1 MMLGTRMAATDLSL
15 VSNHSRDVERIIN
28 IVCARMITTQ
38 ELRAGVAFACA
49 AQNAALRSAMQFSA
63 DEDFAKELDVQ
74 DPLRSFRERFHLPS
88 GKNGKPLIYFAGN
101 SLGLMPKSAKEIVE
115 QELHDWATLGVAAH
129 LEGKTP
135 WYSYHETLRDPAARL
150 VGAKTNEVICMNSL
164 TVNLHLMMAT
174 FYRPTKSRFKILME
188 DPAFPSDTYAIKTQ
202 IVHHGLNPKDALML
216 ASPRKGELTAQT
228 EDVLDL
234 INKHAKELAVVLIGG
249 VNFFTG
255 QLFDIPTITAAA
267 QKHGITVG
275 VDLAHAIGNVPLS
288 LHDWNVD
295 FAVWCSYKYLN
306 AGPGAVA
313 GAFVHERHATN
324 TDLPRLAGW
333 FGNDPN
339 TRFRM
344 QLEPEFIPVPSA
356 DGWQVSNPP
365 ILAMAPLRASLAI
378 FDEAGGMKSL
388 REKSIRLTNYLQFLL
403 ESGLDGQVKKAL
415 TIITPR
421 KENERGCQLSILVHE
436 HGKEVFGKLEA
447 AGVTCDFREPNV
459 IRVAP
464 TPLYNTFHEV
474 WRFTHILADR
484 Q

>member
-1 MMLGTRMAATDLSL
+1 
-15 VSNHSRDVERIIN
+15 
-28 IVCARMITTQ
+28 
-38 ELRAGVAFACA
+38 
-49 AQNAALRSAMQFSA
+49 MQFSA
-63 DEDFAKELDVQ
+63 DENFAGQLDGE
-74 DPLRSFRERFHLPS
+74 DPLRSLRQRFHLPL

-101 SLGLMPKSAKEIVE
+101 SLGLMPKSAKQVVE
-115 QELHDWATLGVAAH
+115 QELLDWATLGVAAH

-135 WYSYHETLRDPAARL
+135 WYSYHETVREPAARL
-150 VGAKTNEVICMNSL
+150 VGARPNEVICMNSL

-174 FYRPTKSRFKILME
+174 FYRPTRARFKILME

-202 IVHHGLNPKDALML
+202 IVHHGLNPNDALLL
-216 ASPRKGELTAQT
+216 ASSRQGELTVRTA
-228 EDVLDL
+228 DILDL
-234 INKHAKELAVVLIGG
+234 IERHAHELAVVLIGG

-255 QLFDIPTITAAA
+255 QFFDIPTITAAA
-267 QKHGITVG
+267 RKHGITVG
-275 VDLAHAIGNVPLS
+275 VDLAHAAGNVPLS

-313 GAFVHERHATN
+313 GAFVHERHASN

-339 TRFRM
+339 TRFQM
-344 QLEPEFIPVPSA
+344 HLEPEFIPVPTA

-378 FDEAGGMKSL
+378 FDEAGGMKPL
-388 REKSIRLTNYLQFLL
+388 RQKSITLTSYLQFLL
-403 ESGLDGQVKKAL
+403 ESEPGERSKKRY
-415 TIITPR
+415 TVITPR
-421 KENERGCQLSILVHE
+421 DTDERGSQLSIQVRERPRELF
-436 HGKEVFGKLEA
+436 KKLESS
-447 AGVTCDFREPNV
+447 GVICDFREPNV

-474 WRFTHILADR
+474 WRFAEILTR
-484 Q
+484 Y

>member
-1 MMLGTRMAATDLSL
+1 
-15 VSNHSRDVERIIN
+15 
-28 IVCARMITTQ
+28 
-38 ELRAGVAFACA
+38 
-49 AQNAALRSAMQFSA
+49 MQFSA

-74 DPLRSFRERFHLPS
+74 DPLRSFRERFHLPL

-101 SLGLMPKSAKEIVE
+101 SLGLMPKSAKQIVE

-135 WYSYHETLRDPAARL
+135 WYSYHETLREPTARL
-150 VGAKTNEVICMNSL
+150 VGAEPNEVICMNSL

-174 FYRPTKSRFKILME
+174 FYRPIKSRFKILME
-188 DPAFPSDTYAIKTQ
+188 DPAFPSDTYAVKTQ
-202 IVHHGLNPKDALML
+202 IVHHGLSPKQALIL
-216 ASPRKGELTAQT
+216 ASPRKGELTVRSK
-228 EDVLDL
+228 DILDL
-234 INKHAKELAVVLIGG
+234 MEKHAAELAVVLIGG

-267 QKHGITVG
+267 QKHGIAVG

-378 FDEAGGMKSL
+378 FDEIGGMEPL
-388 REKSIRLTNYLQFLL
+388 REKSIRLTSYLQFLL
-403 ESGLDGQVKKAL
+403 GSDLDGQLKKGL
-415 TIITPR
+415 TVITPR

-447 AGVTCDFREPNV
+447 AGITCDFREPNV

-474 WRFTHILADR
+474 WRFAKILTHEDG
-484 Q
+484 